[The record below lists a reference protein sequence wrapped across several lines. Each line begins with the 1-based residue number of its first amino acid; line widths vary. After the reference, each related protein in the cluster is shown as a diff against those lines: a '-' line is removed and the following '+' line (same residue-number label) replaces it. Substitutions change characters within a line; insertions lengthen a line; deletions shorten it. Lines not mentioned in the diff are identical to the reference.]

1 MKVLVLSPHTDDAEL
16 ACGATISR
24 LIREGHEIH
33 YVAFSACER
42 TLKDKGL
49 PTGMLITESDEATE
63 ALGISKENTEILDF
77 DVRYFPENRQAIL
90 DSLIRINKEIKPDLI
105 LSPCIHDVHQD
116 HFTVASE
123 VLRAFKRK
131 TILMYEE
138 PWNNFSF
145 SNQMFIKLEEEDVK
159 TKIKA
164 LSCYKSQ
171 GDKDYMTEEYT
182 RGVLRMHGVQIGE
195 QYAEV
200 FETPRIVI

>member
-171 GDKDYMTEEYT
+171 GDKDSMTEEYT